1 MIKKQHNELKQHFYD
16 YIALKK
22 INKSFLTDKYLKLY
36 FEIIEL
42 FSKSPWV
49 TQEDVFNS
57 FKLSDKKDL
66 IILNEII
73 RNSDLAQMLI
83 LKSGV
88 GKKYWNTIIPF
99 AKTAEKTLNNE
110 YTFPQ
115 RIALFPGVSCM
126 FYCGFCGRDQ
136 SQKYPL
142 SILENSKK
150 TFDRLF
156 SEIPKTSALSI
167 SGGLEP
173 LTNSKIGEIISSAS
187 RNNIKVPL
195 ITNGFSLS

>member
-1 MIKKQHNELKQHFYD
+1 MIEKKYNELKQHYYD
-16 YIALKK
+16 YIALKN
-22 INKSFLTDKYLKLY
+22 IDKSFLGDKYVELY
-36 FEIIEL
+36 FKIIEL

-49 TQEDVFNS
+49 TQENVFNS

-110 YTFPQ
+110 YAFPQ

-156 SEIPKTSALSI
+156 AEIPKTSALSI

-195 ITNGFSLS
+195 ITNG